1 MRPSITW
8 QTPIRTARW
17 VRRSTRLPVNSIV
30 PLVIAAL
37 RTQQIGDRLQRRRL
51 AGAVRA
57 EERDD
62 PPLGNLERHA
72 LQHED
77 HVIVDDLDVVDER
90 YAGVAGCGTVDMV
103 VLIVVLSFVQGSS
116 LRFRSRLRSGRRRNR
131 GTGGLPSR
139 SRAAHLLGRVLG
151 GVSSTILRTIARSP
165 ANGVTCLL
173 PVPSHIWI

>member
-1 MRPSITW
+1 
-8 QTPIRTARW
+8 
-17 VRRSTRLPVNSIV
+17 
-30 PLVIAAL
+30 
-37 RTQQIGDRLQRRRL
+37 
-51 AGAVRA
+51 
-57 EERDD
+57 
-62 PPLGNLERHA
+62 
-72 LQHED
+72 
-77 HVIVDDLDVVDER
+77 
-90 YAGVAGCGTVDMV
+90 MV